1 MNIQSSI
8 PYTGIWLAIGV
19 AVAIAVSYGVYY
31 FKNDKREFQPFQR
44 ILLSA
49 LRGLSLFLIML
60 LLLALLLQFVRV
72 TVEKPILLVGID
84 NSESMVTGH
93 VAIKDDAIKMVDQLK
108 SELGNKFDVQLA
120 QFGER
125 FLQPASFDFRDKAS
139 DYSRFFEKIQEQ
151 YFNLNLGAVVLLG
164 DGIANKGIN
173 PVLKASGLKSVVY
186 TVGVGDTLIVPDQS
200 ITDVV
205 HNNSVFLG
213 NNFPVQ
219 VDLNFR
225 NFEADSTR
233 LEILMDNELVVS
245 ELIRVV
251 QPNLFLSRNFSVNAG
266 KPGLKTVQVRLA
278 PVENEKNTQNNRFRF
293 VIEVHQE
300 KQKVL
305 MLTQGPHPDLGA
317 ISESLKKH
325 ANFDVSASS
334 LQNFKGNV
342 NDYELIVLNQLPSL
356 AQQHS
361 AVYDQLKNS
370 GKAVL
375 VIVGPSSSIAA
386 LNNLDLNFTLEP
398 SMKFE
403 ESIPFF
409 NTGFSLFGMPADL
422 EQVAQVYPPLMT
434 FFTKYD
440 LDKQFSVLA
449 YQRINSINMDFPLIA
464 FGAFEKRK
472 VGVIFGEGI
481 WQWRMREYQYHNSQE
496 VFSSLVTNMVTY
508 LCTNEKKEQFVVR
521 YKTIVDEISPTK
533 IRAQLLDDIFVPV
546 VNAEVSF
553 TLIDSAGSELNY
565 LFDPLEQDY
574 ELNLGFLSAGDY
586 LFKAETQLGDQ
597 KFIKEGRF
605 SVQPVQLENQET
617 RADFALL
624 NAIAASTGG
633 RFFPMNAVGDL
644 IQELSASQNIAPK
657 YNTEKTINEI
667 IDWKWL
673 LFMLI
678 ILLSMEWFL
687 RKFWGSY

>member
-1 MNIQSSI
+1 
-8 PYTGIWLAIGV
+8 
-19 AVAIAVSYGVYY
+19 
-31 FKNDKREFQPFQR
+31 
-44 ILLSA
+44 
-49 LRGLSLFLIML
+49 
-60 LLLALLLQFVRV
+60 
-72 TVEKPILLVGID
+72 
-84 NSESMVTGH
+84 
-93 VAIKDDAIKMVDQLK
+93 
-108 SELGNKFDVQLA
+108 
-120 QFGER
+120 
-125 FLQPASFDFRDKAS
+125 
-139 DYSRFFEKIQEQ
+139 
-151 YFNLNLGAVVLLG
+151 
-164 DGIANKGIN
+164 
-173 PVLKASGLKSVVY
+173 
-186 TVGVGDTLIVPDQS
+186 
-200 ITDVV
+200 
-205 HNNSVFLG
+205 
-213 NNFPVQ
+213 
-219 VDLNFR
+219 
-225 NFEADSTR
+225 
-233 LEILMDNELVVS
+233 
-245 ELIRVV
+245 
-251 QPNLFLSRNFSVNAG
+251 
-266 KPGLKTVQVRLA
+266 
-278 PVENEKNTQNNRFRF
+278 
-293 VIEVHQE
+293 
-300 KQKVL
+300 
-305 MLTQGPHPDLGA
+305 
-317 ISESLKKH
+317 
-325 ANFDVSASS
+325 
-334 LQNFKGNV
+334 
-342 NDYELIVLNQLPSL
+342 
-356 AQQHS
+356 
-361 AVYDQLKNS
+361 
-370 GKAVL
+370 
-375 VIVGPSSSIAA
+375 
-386 LNNLDLNFTLEP
+386 
-398 SMKFE
+398 MKFE

-508 LCTNEKKEQFVVR
+508 LCTNEKKEQYVVR

-617 RADFALL
+617 KADFALL
-624 NAIAASTGG
+624 NAIATSTGG

-644 IQELSASQNIAPK
+644 IQELKASQNIAPK

-667 IDWKWL
+667 INWKWL
-673 LFMLI
+673 LFLLI